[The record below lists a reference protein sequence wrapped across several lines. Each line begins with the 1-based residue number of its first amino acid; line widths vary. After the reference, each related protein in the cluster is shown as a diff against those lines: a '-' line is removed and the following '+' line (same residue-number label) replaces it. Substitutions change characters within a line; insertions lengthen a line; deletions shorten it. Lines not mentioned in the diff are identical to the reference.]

1 MSPSRT
7 RPQFVPSRPRSEIYT
22 AVAVAVAIVAGTAL
36 LVWLIR
42 PGAPGVPGGGG
53 LFNRQPRSTILVILT
68 ALLLVA
74 AVSYLLRGRRRP
86 TRLGTRGAIAIGSV
100 GAIAVGVLA
109 GIFWPGGVIKHYPSQ
124 PKFSDTPPAVN
135 PVSTVPATVTPSTAP
150 GKGSSTT
157 VKTGTTATTPTT
169 ASTPTTK
176 AR

>member
-42 PGAPGVPGGGG
+42 PGTPGIPGGGG

-86 TRLGTRGAIAIGSV
+86 TRLGTR

-150 GKGSSTT
+150 GKGS
-157 VKTGTTATTPTT
+157 
-169 ASTPTTK
+169 TPTTK